1 MMKIGHLFAKQRQP
15 PPEAGKANE
24 WKNIEYFDPAWED
37 RVALLARMIQCK
49 GRLVDYGCG
58 RQHLRNHLPPQ
69 TQYVPVDYTSR
80 SPDTIVA
87 DFNKLPYPDI
97 DGEIAF
103 ISGFL
108 EYMQDAPAFI
118 CHIKKLSYQE
128 VVMSYCCIESVSS
141 LEERA
146 KLGWKNHFSLRSLL
160 GEFLDGFNLH
170 EIGSVTKNTI
180 LRFER
185 KR

>member
-1 MMKIGHLFAKQRQP
+1 MKIGQLFPTLLNRLFRCN
-15 PPEAGKANE
+15 KAVE
-24 WKNIEYFDPAWED
+24 WRDIEYFDPAWEE
-37 RVALLARMIQCK
+37 RVVLLARMIKRK

-58 RQHLRNHLPPQ
+58 QQYLRKHLPSEI
-69 TQYVPVDYTSR
+69 QYIPVDYTSR

-87 DFNKLPYPDI
+87 DFNKSPYPKI

-108 EYMQDAPAFI
+108 EYMQDASAYI
-118 CHIKKLSYQE
+118 KHIKRLSYQE
-128 VVMSYCCIESVSS
+128 IIMSYCTIESVSA
-141 LEERA
+141 LEERT
-146 KLGWKNHFSLRSLL
+146 KLGWKSHLTLKNLL
-160 GEFLDGFNLH
+160 EEFLDEFSLH
-170 EIGSVTKNTI
+170 EIGSITKNTI